1 MTVKRPPLRY
11 DPAMPPA
18 GVRLNFADVAA
29 RLRITVTDM
38 VKATELG
45 RASIARLMNNEWPT
59 RTDQALLRE
68 QLHALFV
75 MHDATDDD
83 LATLFHA
90 RIASQTRKAFDKLAR
105 QPAANEPVEPDPY
118 AVPKKPEPEPPPQED
133 ETMLLA
139 KQTLSRAAKHAF
151 TLFRNPFDS
160 DLQPEDE
167 IFVNAEFAYVREACL
182 QAALNSSFVAL
193 VGESG
198 SGKSTTVESLEDSIL
213 RDRKPVIVIRP
224 SVLGME
230 DRMAAGKPVKAG
242 DILQAII
249 TTLDTRAT
257 PKQTV
262 EARSTQAVQ
271 LLRGSVEAGNQH
283 LLLIEEAHSMSDFTL
298 KHLKR
303 LHEMKLGRRP
313 LLGILLVGQPELK
326 AKLDPRRAA
335 LREVTQRCEMVELL
349 PLDNDLKAYLQHRCK
364 TVGADL
370 VKLMDDSGVEEL
382 RRRLTVERPGTGGQR
397 RATSLLYPLAV
408 NNMATAAMN
417 MAAELGVPI
426 VNRDVVRAV

>member
-1 MTVKRPPLRY
+1 MTVRRPALRY
-11 DPAMPPA
+11 DPADPPK
-18 GVRLNFADVAA
+18 GVRLNLADVAA
-29 RLRITVTDM
+29 RLRVTVSHM
-38 VKATELG
+38 CKATGLG
-45 RASIARLMNNEWPT
+45 RASIARLCTNEWPA
-59 RTDQALLRE
+59 RVDQAELRAGLHDLLANAGASNDE
-68 QLHALFV
+68 
-75 MHDATDDD
+75 

-90 RIASQTRKAFDKLAR
+90 RIGSQTRAAFDK
-105 QPAANEPVEPDPY
+105 AA
-118 AVPKKPEPEPPPQED
+118 KPESDQPPEQE
-133 ETMLLA
+133 EESMLLP
-139 KQTLSRAAKHAF
+139 KQTLSRQARQAF
-151 TLFRNPFDS
+151 GVFRNPFDS
-160 DLQPEDE
+160 DLQPDDE
-167 IFVNAEFAYVREACL
+167 IFMNSEFAYVREACL

-198 SGKSTTVESLEDSIL
+198 SGKSTTVEGLEDTIV

-230 DRMAAGKPVKAG
+230 DRMYAGKPVKAG

-249 TTLDTRAT
+249 TTLDARAT

-335 LREVTQRCEMVELL
+335 LREVTQRCEIVELL
-349 PLDNDLKAYLQHRCK
+349 PLDNDLKAYLQHRAK

-370 VKLMDDSGVEEL
+370 AKLIDDTGIEEV
-382 RRRLTVERPGTGGQR
+382 RRRLTVERPGSGGQR

-408 NNMATAAMN
+408 NNMVTAALN
-417 MAAELGVPI
+417 MAAELGAPI

>member
-1 MTVKRPPLRY
+1 MTVRRPVLKY
-11 DPAMPPA
+11 DPTDPPK
-18 GVRLNFADVAA
+18 GVRLNLADVAA
-29 RLRITVTDM
+29 RLRVTVSDM
-38 VKATELG
+38 CKATGLG
-45 RASIARLMNNEWPT
+45 RASIARLFTNEWPA
-59 RTDQALLRE
+59 RVDRAELRAGLHDLL
-68 QLHALFV
+68 AN
-75 MHDATDDD
+75 AGASDDE

-90 RIASQTRKAFDKLAR
+90 RIGSQTRAAFDKAAKPDR
-105 QPAANEPVEPDPY
+105 DQP
-118 AVPKKPEPEPPPQED
+118 PEQNPEE
-133 ETMLLA
+133 EESMLLP
-139 KQTLSRAAKHAF
+139 KQTLSRQARTAF
-151 TLFRNPFDS
+151 GVFRNPFDS
-160 DLQPEDE
+160 DLQPDDE
-167 IFVNAEFAYVREACL
+167 IFMNSEFAYVREACL

-198 SGKSTTVESLEDSIL
+198 SGKSTTVEGLEDTIV

-230 DRMAAGKPVKAG
+230 DRMYAGKPVKAG

-249 TTLDTRAT
+249 TTLDARAT

-335 LREVTQRCEMVELL
+335 LREVTQRCEIVELL
-349 PLDNDLKAYLQHRCK
+349 PLDNDLKAYLQHRAK

-370 VKLMDDSGVEEL
+370 AKLIDDTGIEEV
-382 RRRLTVERPGTGGQR
+382 RRRLTVERPGSGGQR

-408 NNMATAAMN
+408 NNMVTAALN
-417 MAAELGVPI
+417 MAAELGAPI